1 MQAGATPIAR
11 YFQQVRQAGGGS
23 QKGKQDQMT
32 AFIQTSTQLLQNY
45 VGGQWVAAATE
56 SVQEV
61 RNPATDDVLARVP
74 LSGPADVDAAVAAA
88 SAAYPSWRAT
98 PPAERARYLFSLRQ
112 LLYENREE
120 LARMIV
126 TEMGKTLDDAR
137 GEVQRGIDN
146 VETAC
151 GIPSLMMGYGLEDG
165 AARGID
171 EEVVYQPLGVCAA
184 ITPFNFPF
192 MIAFWFWPYAVGCGN
207 TFILKPSE
215 QDPIV
220 QHRVFELIEQA
231 GFPPGVMNLVNGG
244 KEAVNAILDHP
255 GIRAIS
261 FVGSTQT
268 AAHVY
273 SRASASGKRVQAS
286 GGAKNAIVVMPDANL
301 DDYLSTIMNSFYGAA
316 GQRCLANSLVLPVGS
331 AHAETRQRIA
341 TAAGAIRLGDG
352 LDSNVD
358 LGPVVS
364 AAARDRITA
373 AIAGGIEEGAVA
385 VLDGRDVAVPERPKG
400 YFVGPTLL
408 DDVRPEMRLYREEIF
423 GPVVSM
429 SPVSSLD
436 EAIAQINAAEY
447 GNAASIF
454 TESGA
459 AARKFRYEVETGN
472 IGINVG
478 VAAPVSA
485 FPFSGAKRSFFGSL
499 HPQGKDAVRFFTES
513 KVVITRWASGDR
525 GPVTGVGR

>member
-1 MQAGATPIAR
+1 MLKERSDRMAS
-11 YFQQVRQAGGGS
+11 YL
-23 QKGKQDQMT
+23 KGDSNT
-32 AFIQTSTQLLQNY
+32 LRNY
-45 VGGQWVAAATE
+45 VGGEWVDVVGEA
-56 SVQEV
+56 VQDV
-61 RNPATDDVLARVP
+61 RNPATDEVLAHTP
-74 LSGPADVDAAVAAA
+74 LSGPDEVDAAVEAAQ
-88 SAAYPSWRAT
+88 AAFPSWRAT
-98 PPAERARYLFSLRQ
+98 PPVERARYFFKLRH
-112 LLYENREE
+112 LLEENRDE
-120 LARMIV
+120 LARLIV
-126 TEMGKTLDDAR
+126 TEMGKTLEDAR

-151 GIPSLMMGYGLEDG
+151 GIPSMMMGYGLEDG

-220 QHRVFELIEQA
+220 QHRVFQLIEEA

-244 KEAVNAILDHP
+244 KDAVNALLDHP
-255 GIRAIS
+255 KIKAIS

-268 AAHVY
+268 AQYVY
-273 SRASASGKRVQAS
+273 GRASASGKRVQAS
-286 GGAKNAIVVMPDANL
+286 GGAKNAIVVMPDANI
-301 DDYLSTIMNSFYGAA
+301 DAYLSTIMNSFYGAA
-316 GQRCLANSLVLPVGS
+316 GQRCLANSLVLPVGA
-331 AHAETRQRIA
+331 AHAETRGQVA
-341 TAAGAIRLGDG
+341 EAAGKLRLGDG
-352 LDSNVD
+352 LEPGTD

-364 AAARDRITA
+364 SAARDRIVA
-373 AIAGGIEEGAVA
+373 AIESGVAEGATP
-385 VLDGRDVAVPERPKG
+385 VLDGRNVSVAERPRG

-408 DDVRPEMRLYREEIF
+408 DDVRPEMRVYQEEIF
-423 GPVVSM
+423 GPVVAM
-429 SPVSSLD
+429 SPVESLD
-436 EAIAQINAAEY
+436 QAIAQINAAEF

-478 VAAPVSA
+478 VAAPVSN

-513 KVVITRWASGDR
+513 KVVITRWTTGDK
-525 GPVTGVGR
+525 GPVSGVGR